1 LKRIRFRGENYKMSV
16 SGKLFYNWSD
26 KDFDESLKFNDA
38 AQLGDIQYDV
48 AIIGAGVV
56 GCALAYKLSMYKL
69 RVLLLDKN
77 YDVGEATSK
86 GNSAIVHTGF
96 DAAVGTLESELVTKA
111 SREWPEL
118 AKKLKIPYEKCGAL
132 LIAINDEQN
141 AQLDKVYEKALKN
154 GVTDVQQL
162 SAEQALELEPQITK
176 NVLRGILIP
185 RESIADPFSTSIAFA
200 EVALTNGVDIL
211 LGTEVIGVDNADDK
225 IKTLVTG
232 CGKKIETKIIVN
244 VAGLGSRKL
253 ADLYEGESFDINPRR
268 GQFLIFDKYS
278 RLAINR
284 ILLPI
289 PTAKTKGVLVIPTIF
304 GNLIAGP
311 TAEDFTIDD
320 NTVTDTTVERL
331 QALLDGASKL
341 YPGLYEQSVITTFSG
356 VRCNCS
362 QGSYWIRCNDGHPG
376 ILTVSGIRSTGFTSS
391 PALAEYLISELH
403 EKSGLNLEVNLA
415 AIDSRSES
423 SWPGWWKRPY
433 SNNELV
439 KEFPEYGRVVCY
451 CEQISLGEII
461 QHLDSQLKPRTLD
474 AIKRR
479 TRAQMGRC
487 QGFDCMV
494 TVAEIISNHC
504 NIPLNKIT
512 KRGPGSE
519 IISTKIA
526 QYQ

>member
-1 LKRIRFRGENYKMSV
+1 MSI
-16 SGKLFYNWSD
+16 SGKLFYNWSGD
-26 KDFDESLKFNDA
+26 DIGESLKFINA
-38 AQLGDIQYDV
+38 QQLGDIPYDV
-48 AIIGAGVV
+48 TIIGAGVV

-96 DAAVGTLESELVTKA
+96 DAAVGTLESELVAKS

-118 AKKLKIPYEKCGAL
+118 AKKLKIPFEECGAL
-132 LIAINDEQN
+132 LIAINEEQN
-141 AQLDKVYEKALKN
+141 SQLDKVYEKALKN

-162 SAEQALELEPQITK
+162 NAEQVLELEPQITK
-176 NVLRGILIP
+176 DVLRGILIP
-185 RESIADPFSTSIAFA
+185 RESIADPFSTSIAYS
-200 EVALTNGVDIL
+200 EIALSNGVDIL
-211 LGTEVIGVDNADDK
+211 LGTEVTEIENLDEKVKNLITNCGNK
-225 IKTLVTG
+225 INTR
-232 CGKKIETKIIVN
+232 IIVN

-253 ADLYEGESFDINPRR
+253 ADLYGGEPFDINPRR
-268 GQFLIFDKYS
+268 GQFLIFDKFS
-278 RLAINR
+278 RSAIDH

-320 NTVTDTTVERL
+320 EAVANTTIEKL
-331 QALLDGASKL
+331 HSLLDGASKL
-341 YPGLYEQSVITTFSG
+341 YPGLNEQPVIGTFSG
-356 VRCNCS
+356 VRCNCK
-362 QGSYWIRCNDGHPG
+362 QGNYWIQSNDGHQR

-391 PALAEYLISELH
+391 PALAEYLIDEMQK
-403 EKSGLNLEVNLA
+403 EFGLNLEVNHEA
-415 AIDSRSES
+415 NDIRPES

-433 SNNELV
+433 SDNAFV
-439 KEFPEYGRVVCY
+439 KDSPEFGRVVCY
-451 CEQISLGEII
+451 CEQISRGEII
-461 QHLDSQLKPRTLD
+461 QHLDSPLKPRTLD

-494 TVAEIISNHC
+494 NVAEIISNHC

-519 IISTKIA
+519 IISAATG

>member
-1 LKRIRFRGENYKMSV
+1 MSD
-16 SGKLFYNWSD
+16 SGKLFYHWMD
-26 KDFDESLKFNDA
+26 KDFDESLKFIDTE
-38 AQLGDIQYDV
+38 QLGDIPYDV
-48 AIIGAGVV
+48 TIIGAGVV

-96 DAAVGTLESELVTKA
+96 DASVGTLESELVTKA
-111 SREWPEL
+111 SREWPQL
-118 AKKLKIPYEKCGAL
+118 AKKLKIPYEECGAL

-141 AQLDKVYEKALKN
+141 TQLDKVYEKALKN

-162 SAEQALELEPQITK
+162 SAEQVLDLEPQITK

-185 RESIADPFSTSIAFA
+185 RESIADPFSTSIAYA
-200 EVALTNGVDIL
+200 EIALSNGVDIL
-211 LGTEVIGVDNADDK
+211 FGIEVIGIENVDGKVKSLITN
-225 IKTLVTG
+225 
-232 CGKKIETKIIVN
+232 CGKKIDTTIIVN

-253 ADLYEGESFDINPRR
+253 TDLYGGEPFDINPRR
-268 GQFLIFDKYS
+268 GQFLIFDKFS
-278 RLAINR
+278 RSAINH

-289 PTAKTKGVLVIPTIF
+289 PTENTKGVLVIPTIF

-311 TAEDFTIDD
+311 SAEDFTNDD
-320 NTVTDTTVERL
+320 ETVANTTIEKL
-331 QALLDGASKL
+331 QSLLNGASKL
-341 YPGLYEQSVITTFSG
+341 YPGLNEQPVIGTFSG
-356 VRCNCS
+356 VRCNCK
-362 QGSYWIRCNDGHPG
+362 QGSYWIRSNDGHQR
-376 ILTVSGIRSTGFTSS
+376 IITVSGIRSTGFTSS
-391 PALAEYLISELH
+391 PALAEYLIDQMQKEF
-403 EKSGLNLEVNLA
+403 GLNLEVNHEA
-415 AIDSRSES
+415 NDSRPDS

-439 KEFPEYGRVVCY
+439 KESPAYGRVVCY

-461 QHLDSQLKPRTLD
+461 QHLDSPLKPRTLD

-494 TVAEIISNHC
+494 NVAEIISNHC

-519 IISTKIA
+519 IISAEIA
-526 QYQ
+526 NINKGSE